1 MKIHQVIDATERRK
15 NELKNTLREIEG
27 MINIRLNVPFKPT
40 KMVLTHFKLIL
51 SVNTIFCGHL

>member
-27 MINIRLNVPFKPT
+27 MINIRLSVPLKT
-40 KMVLTHFKLIL
+40 TTMGLTHFKLIL
-51 SVNTIFCGHL
+51 CLNTTFEG

>member
-1 MKIHQVIDATERRK
+1 MKIHQVIDAKERRK

-40 KMVLTHFKLIL
+40 KMVLTHFQLI
-51 SVNTIFCGHL
+51 